1 MITKFA
7 RAQNNWVA
15 KLILGLTA
23 LSFMSLFGVA
33 GYYQSAGENRTVI
46 KVDDIEI
53 SKAQFNYMLQ
63 KELNAAKNLLGE
75 DGELTDEMR
84 DALIAGQIET
94 IVNESVLDRS
104 AEKYHILFRP
114 EFIQALIM
122 NEPSFKLNGRFDSEL
137 FRRTLSENNSSE
149 AEYIAALKRDL
160 TRRLLVDLPTS
171 GIQVPLAM
179 INSEAL
185 VDNKRR
191 SFKFIQVS
199 PDNMEIGR
207 TISEDEIEQYYEDF
221 TTNFMT
227 PETRDL
233 TLLKLSNEKIM
244 ADMDIPAQDIE
255 QYYNENRSEYETP
268 EKRHLLQMMFDDET
282 SANKAFF
289 ELQNGADFYAVA
301 EKHAGQSKT
310 DTNLGETAADELSED
325 ISAEVFALPQG
336 AHSKPLQTGD
346 QWQIFKVISIT
357 QGSKTPLM
365 RAAVEIRKTLADERL
380 YDETYRILSEMED
393 KFAAGETLEAVAKDY
408 AAELKKL
415 DAVEEEYTQSAPDK
429 TLENPDVLETAF
441 NYAEGE
447 TSRVLET
454 DDGLVAMR
462 VEKVHEP
469 YLKALDEVKDEIRTL
484 WVENEKT
491 ALTRETVADMMHNL
505 ENGEDITSVAQRY
518 GLRVYTSQP
527 ITRNETFAGIGYDDI
542 REMFTDPLKTPHQ
555 IQQEEDYI
563 IAVAVNDYKNSAP
576 MDQAEQDIIRRN
588 AYQALIRDYA
598 DALIASYAADY
609 KVRIKYKLLGLSD

>member
-7 RAQNNWVA
+7 RAQNNWAA

-84 DALIAGQIET
+84 DTLIAGQIET
-94 IVNESVLDRS
+94 LVHESVLDRS

-114 EFIQALIM
+114 EFVQALIM

-137 FRRTLSENNSSE
+137 FRRTLSENNTSE
-149 AEYIAALKRDL
+149 AEYVAALKRDL
-160 TRRLLVDLPTS
+160 TRRLLVDLPAS
-171 GIQVPLAM
+171 GVHVPQAL

-185 VDNKRR
+185 LDNKRR

-199 PDNMEIGR
+199 PEDIEIGR

-255 QYYNENRSEYETP
+255 EYYNENRSEYETP
-268 EKRHLLQMMFDDET
+268 EKRHLLQMMFDDEI

-301 EKHAGQSKT
+301 AEHAGQSKT
-310 DTNLGETAADELSED
+310 DTDLGETAADELSED

-336 AHSKPLQTGD
+336 VHSKPLQTGD
-346 QWQIFKVISIT
+346 KWQILKVVSIT
-357 QGSKTPLM
+357 QGSKTPFM
-365 RAAVEIRKTLADERL
+365 RAAVEIRKTLADEHL

-393 KFAAGETLEAVAKDY
+393 KLAAGETLETVAQDY
-408 AAELKKL
+408 GAELKKL

-462 VEKVHEP
+462 VE
-469 YLKALDEVKDEIRTL
+469 IRAL
-484 WVENEKT
+484 WVENEKA

-527 ITRNETFAGIGYDDI
+527 ITRNETFAGISYDDI
-542 REMFTDPLKTPHQ
+542 REMFTNPLKTPHQ

-576 MDQAEQDIIRRN
+576 MNQAEQDIIRRN